1 MLTQHL
7 RVVTPYISD
16 RTLFLIE
23 DEIKQLKELVIF
35 VVVSCL
41 KDLFC
46 RGIQLIR
53 RSREQ
58 KHARLLVGVVV
69 VLLQKPLGE
78 YLRLRILLAVYQKP
92 ETLKLVHDDQVR
104 IQHGGAFL
112 GKYLPELPYA
122 IV

>member
-23 DEIKQLKELVIF
+23 DEIKQLKELVIL

-41 KDLFC
+41 KNLLR

-78 YLRLRILLAVYQKP
+78 YLRLRILLAIYQKS
-92 ETLKLVHDDQVR
+92 ETLELVHDYQVR
-104 IQHGGAFL
+104 IQHRGAFL
-112 GKYLPELPYA
+112 GKYLPKLPYA
-122 IV
+122 VI

>member
-7 RVVTPYISD
+7 RVVAPYISD
-16 RTLFLIE
+16 RTLLLIE

-41 KDLFC
+41 KNLLC

-78 YLRLRILLAVYQKP
+78 YLRLRILLAIYQKSK
-92 ETLKLVHDDQVR
+92 TLELVHDYQVR

-122 IV
+122 VI